1 MHGDDMSQVRNLL
14 RGKRSIVWE
23 YFLPTAARTM
33 SLCRIC
39 KAPVKAKGNTM
50 NLFQHLEVHHPLQ
63 FASLQLKHIQRTQ
76 TLRQNDQGRFIL
88 PFTRDKRPPRQPVP
102 RPRLSI
108 DQQGVLCLN
117 DCSGVPTQHIVTLLP
132 SANSSAPSPS
142 PNSASRADLFDMN
155 AIYTPVQLAPSA
167 IYGSQAG
174 FASAAPLESDP
185 NADLKDSGDYNYAS
199 SVGPDSSASSARPVD
214 FKQEVPSELNSAA
227 GFESAAPTS
236 ADALTAQ
243 SVEAEP
249 TDNMMIAASQGD
261 ASALVGAEDEAED
274 YVLRRAFMTRKHIAP
289 RMKISI
295 AEIRRRMTP
304 PESLAVAALAE
315 MLRFSTKKDT
325 GRGFFAAI
333 AVLFSAVSTQ
343 GN

>member
-1 MHGDDMSQVRNLL
+1 MSQVRNLL

-23 YFLPTAARTM
+23 YFLPTAARTIA
-33 SLCRIC
+33 LCRIC

-132 SANSSAPSPS
+132 SANSSTPSLS

-155 AIYTPVQLAPSA
+155 VIYAPVPLAPSA
-167 IYGSQAG
+167 IYGSQTS
-174 FASAAPLESDP
+174 FSAAPLESDP
-185 NADLKDSGDYNYAS
+185 NADMKDSGDYNYAS

-214 FKQEVPSELNSAA
+214 FKQEVPSELNSTA
-227 GFESAAPTS
+227 GFDSAASTS

-243 SVEAEP
+243 SVETEP
-249 TDNMMIAASQGD
+249 TDNMMIAATQGD
-261 ASALVGAEDEAED
+261 ASALVGSEVDEAED

-295 AEIRRRMTP
+295 AEIRRRMMP

-325 GRGFFAAI
+325 GRGCFAAS
-333 AVLFSAVSTQ
+333 AFVLSTQ
-343 GN
+343 SN

>member
-23 YFLPTAARTM
+23 YFLPTAARTI

-108 DQQGVLCLN
+108 DPQGVLCLN

-132 SANSSAPSPS
+132 SANSNTPSLS
-142 PNSASRADLFDMN
+142 PNSASRADLYDMN
-155 AIYTPVQLAPSA
+155 MYGQVSLAPSA
-167 IYGSQAG
+167 IYGSQASY
-174 FASAAPLESDP
+174 ASASALESDP
-185 NADLKDSGDYNYAS
+185 NADLKETEDYNYAS
-199 SVGPDSSASSARPVD
+199 SVGPDSSASSARHVD
-214 FKQEVPSELNSAA
+214 FKQEDPELNPGAGYDSAA
-227 GFESAAPTS
+227 STLAEEAK
-236 ADALTAQ
+236 AQ
-243 SVEAEP
+243 SLETEP
-249 TDNMMIAASQGD
+249 NDSAMIGAGQGD
-261 ASALVGAEDEAED
+261 LGAFIGSEVDESED

-295 AEIRRRMTP
+295 AEIRRRMMP

-325 GRGFFAAI
+325 GNVEFHR
-333 AVLFSAVSTQ
+333 
-343 GN
+343 